1 MQTKEAKMKRW
12 GLFLVMLFL
21 VAGLVP
27 MAHAADEYVGRSV
40 FHTFKGESKEVGDVP
55 GHSIAVFEQA
65 GLCFFTKGPASGQIA
80 TRMSTGNL
88 DTVNGKG
95 TFTNNIV
102 YTFRDGSTVV
112 HKATGTIT
120 PVDGG
125 KTATFEG
132 TFVVAGGTGKFAGVY
147 GEGTFKGERLGSLQT
162 GGDSYVD
169 FTSTEL
175 KLQ

>member
-1 MQTKEAKMKRW
+1 MQDRGKDMAMRRW
-12 GLFLVMLFL
+12 AVIAVTL
-21 VAGLVP
+21 VAMMVLLVP
-27 MAHAADEYVGRSV
+27 IVQAADEYVGRAV
-40 FHTFKGESKEVGDVP
+40 YHTLKVESKEVGDVP
-55 GHSIAVFEQA
+55 GHSIASVEQA
-65 GLCFFTKGPASGQIA
+65 GLGFFTKGPASGQIA
-80 TRMSTGNL
+80 TRKNIANL

-125 KTATFEG
+125 KTATFAG
-132 TFVVAGGTGKFAGVY
+132 TFVVAGGTGKFAGAY
-147 GEGTFKGERLGSLQT
+147 GEGTFKGERLGPSET

-169 FTSTEL
+169 FTST
-175 KLQ
+175 Q